1 MARIDSGYTLVDGTA
16 LYYEIFDDGF
26 DIYFGETTKHP
37 SWRQREPYIPY
48 RGLSYE
54 ENAVKFAKTVS
65 NEAVSYAPEQFVY
78 TEEMYDKMQADIDY
92 LLLLTE

>member
-1 MARIDSGYTLVDGTA
+1 MGRVNTNLVTPNGEDIF
-16 LYYEIFDDGF
+16 YEIFDDGF

-54 ENAVKFAKTVS
+54 ENAIKFAKTVS
-65 NEAVSYAPEQFVY
+65 SEAESYVPKQFVY
-78 TEEMYDKMQADIDY
+78 TEEMYNEMQANIDY
-92 LLLLTE
+92 LLILAE